1 MLALGNPRA
10 IASSTRGSEPYA
22 DLNRVFTDARLADAA
37 ETSYE
42 MQRAR
47 ELAPLLASAD
57 YLVDLH
63 ATNKPSEAFL
73 VVAGDTPKHRE
84 LCRFFACEK
93 ILHVPE
99 TVVSGTTVGLVDR
112 HRGAGIC
119 FESGWL
125 GDLSRVGEM
134 RRSVEAI
141 LRHAGLLAPAG
152 APALQDG
159 QRLFVLTGAITLTG
173 AGFAFAEGRGQ
184 RSFEPFAAGD
194 LLGHHGAAHRPLRR
208 YPHVPESPRALEGRL
223 PGRLPRPRRHVVSS
237 GCAAGGSRAPPMWP
251 SVPNQATASAVV
263 FKPEG
268 DASARARAVL
278 APSRMRAVHGAA
290 RTTNPRDRFSCCDWR
305 PSPGR
310 VIIVSMIHRFN
321 FERRR
326 GRPASR

>member
-10 IASSTRGSEPYA
+10 IASSTRGSELHA

-42 MQRAR
+42 MRRAR

-99 TVVSGTTVGLVDR
+99 TLVSGTTVGLVDR

-159 QRLFVLTGAITLTG
+159 QQLFVLTDAITLTD

-194 LLGHHGAAHRPLRR
+194 LLGHHGAAPLTAP
-208 YPHVPESPRALEGRL
+208 YDGILMFPKVPELWRVGSPVGFLAREGTL
-223 PGRLPRPRRHVVSS
+223 
-237 GCAAGGSRAPPMWP
+237 
-251 SVPNQATASAVV
+251 
-263 FKPEG
+263 
-268 DASARARAVL
+268 
-278 APSRMRAVHGAA
+278 
-290 RTTNPRDRFSCCDWR
+290 
-305 PSPGR
+305 
-310 VIIVSMIHRFN
+310 
-321 FERRR
+321 
-326 GRPASR
+326 